1 MPPTGS
7 IMEKECK
14 VHGLTKFNTCK
25 DGDGTRLRCG
35 LCQTEA
41 VTKRRRNLKLE
52 AIEYKGGMCA
62 DCGYSSNP
70 SVLEFHHTDPS
81 EKEFAIGSGG
91 ITRSFEKVK
100 IELDKCLLLCAN
112 CHREEHDRIESGQ
125 YTISPVGNKR
135 FDMFFFAAINS

>member
-1 MPPTGS
+1 MPPTG
-7 IMEKECK
+7 IVMEKECK

-35 LCQTEA
+35 
-41 VTKRRRNLKLE
+41 
-52 AIEYKGGMCA
+52 MCA

-70 SVLEFHHTDPS
+70 SVLEFHHTNPN
-81 EKEFAIGSGG
+81 EKEFAIGAGG

-112 CHREEHDRIESGQ
+112 CHREEHDRIEAGQ

-135 FDMFFFAAINS
+135 FDMLFFAAVNS